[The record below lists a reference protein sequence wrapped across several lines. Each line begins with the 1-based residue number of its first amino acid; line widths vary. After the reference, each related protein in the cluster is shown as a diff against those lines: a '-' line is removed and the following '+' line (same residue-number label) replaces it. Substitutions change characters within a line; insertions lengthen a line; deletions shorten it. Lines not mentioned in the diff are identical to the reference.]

1 MLDTTSSQPLAHAF
15 LALADDGA
23 DPPPRSLPVALAAAL
38 AAVTLALAAPLG
50 WLAQNPV
57 AVLGSKTHAALL
69 LDDEAP

>member
-1 MLDTTSSQPLAHAF
+1 MTSSQPLAYAF

-23 DPPPRSLPVALAAAL
+23 EPSRRSPGVAVAAAL

-50 WLAQNPV
+50 WIAQHPV

-69 LDDEAP
+69 LDDEAS

>member
-1 MLDTTSSQPLAHAF
+1 MLQTPSSQLLAHAF

-38 AAVTLALAAPLG
+38 AAITLALAVPLG
-50 WLAQNPV
+50 WVAQHQV